1 MTCAINYRFG
11 TFEPQ
16 AIGEDR
22 MDHLGATENGRVD
35 FGAIVD
41 GKSCP
46 SATGATIAMLAPSDG
61 APFARIPRCDAA
73 DVGRAVVAG
82 RKALEEGPWKSMSA
96 VARGRIL
103 SRLSALIL
111 ENFEEL
117 SAIEARDTG
126 KPLRQGRA
134 DITAAARYFEFYG
147 GAADKVHGDT
157 IPVQEGFL
165 ALTLREPHGVVGSIV
180 PWNYPAQIMA
190 RVAGAALAM
199 GNTLVMKP
207 AEQACLSVIRIAELA
222 LDAGLPP
229 GVWNVVTGYGE
240 EAGAA
245 LANHPGLDFVTFTGS
260 PEVGTLVQEAAA
272 RNRIGCTLELGGKS
286 PQILFAD
293 ADLKAALPVIV
304 NAIVQNCGQTCSA
317 GSRLLVEEAI
327 FGKLRDCLR
336 DRFRALVAGPHDR
349 DLDLG
354 ALVSAEQ
361 AARVEKY
368 VKAARDAGI
377 PLIGEGSVAPDTPE
391 GGFYTKA
398 RVFGPVPADAPLA
411 QEEVFG
417 PVLAIIPFADEAEA
431 IRLANETE
439 YGLVAGVW
447 TADGQKAMRVARAV
461 RSGQVFVNAYGAGG
475 GVELP
480 FGGMKKSGHG
490 REKGFEALFE
500 FSTLKTVVFNHG

>member
-1 MTCAINYRFG
+1 
-11 TFEPQ
+11 
-16 AIGEDR
+16 
-22 MDHLGATENGRVD
+22 MDHSGGAENGHVD
-35 FGAIVD
+35 YGAIVD

-46 SATGATIAMLAPSDG
+46 SATGATIGMLAPSDG
-61 APFARIPRCDAA
+61 LPFARIPRCDAA
-73 DVGRAVVAG
+73 DVGRAVVAA
-82 RKALEEGPWKSMSA
+82 RKAREEGPWKSTPA
-96 VARGRIL
+96 AERGRIL

-117 SAIEARDTG
+117 SALESRDTG

-147 GAADKVHGDT
+147 GAADKIHGDT

-207 AEQACLSVIRIAELA
+207 AEQACLSVVRIAELA

-245 LANHPGLDFVTFTGS
+245 LANHPGIDFLTFTGS
-260 PEVGTLVQEAAA
+260 PEVGTLIQKAAA

-293 ADLKAALPVIV
+293 ADLDAALPVIV

-327 FGKLRDCLR
+327 FGKVRDCLR

-361 AARVEKY
+361 AARVERY
-368 VKAARDAGI
+368 VTAARDAGI
-377 PLIGEGSVAPDTPE
+377 ALIGEGSVAPDTPE
-391 GGFYTKA
+391 GGFYSKA
-398 RVFGPVPADAPLA
+398 RVFGPVPPDAALA

-431 IRLANETE
+431 IRLANDTD

-447 TADGQKAMRVARAV
+447 TADGGKAMRVARRV

-490 REKGFEALFE
+490 REKGFEALHE

>member
-1 MTCAINYRFG
+1 
-11 TFEPQ
+11 
-16 AIGEDR
+16 
-22 MDHLGATENGRVD
+22 MDHSGGAENGRVD
-35 FGAIVD
+35 YGAIID
-41 GKSCP
+41 GNSCP

-61 APFARIPRCDAA
+61 LPFARIPRCDAA
-73 DVGRAVVAG
+73 DVGRAVVAA
-82 RKALEEGPWKSMSA
+82 RKAREEGPWNSMPA
-96 VARGRIL
+96 VERGRIL
-103 SRLSALIL
+103 SRLSTLIL

-117 SAIEARDTG
+117 AALESRDTG

-157 IPVQEGFL
+157 IPVQDGFL

-207 AEQACLSVIRIAELA
+207 AEQACLSVIRIAGLA
-222 LDAGLPP
+222 LDAGLPA

-245 LANHPGLDFVTFTGS
+245 LANHPGLDFLTFTGS

-272 RNRIGCTLELGGKS
+272 RNRIDCTLELGGKS

-293 ADLKAALPVIV
+293 ADLDAALPVIV

-317 GSRLLVEEAI
+317 GSRILVEEAI
-327 FGKLRDCLR
+327 IGKVRDCLR

-354 ALVSAEQ
+354 PLISAEQ
-361 AARVEKY
+361 AARVERY
-368 VKAARDAGI
+368 VTAARDAGI
-377 PLIGEGSVAPDTPE
+377 TLIGEGAVAPDTPE
-391 GGFYTKA
+391 GGFYSKA
-398 RVFGPVPADAPLA
+398 RVFGPVPADAALA
-411 QEEVFG
+411 REEVFG

-431 IRLANETE
+431 IRLANDTD

-447 TADGQKAMRVARAV
+447 TADGGKAMRVARKV

-490 REKGFEALFE
+490 REKGFEALTE